1 MSFPRFDPLRL
12 LIILPTIVP
21 ERIPIRD
28 DDNDYDD
35 ADDIHEPRDHSSL
48 TPHHSDPEE
57 HDDDD
62 DDDSLPRASS
72 HSRSIV
78 VSIETSPEAP
88 KPLQIPPSPS
98 SAIALSNDSRIFP
111 TSLSISSPSQPE
123 LPSPNT
129 EHMWDES
136 LRVIVTDATPKKNGE
151 SSQSRWGKMK
161 NAFSRPGSSIGK
173 RPRNDSIQE
182 RGNNSSTLR
191 TNGTRSRNN
200 SIRDRATNTDSS
212 TSRESGASLTGA
224 SKTDKGKWVNLLC
237 GMQWSD
243 PIDLYQITPLHIS
256 PVPLVPCPLCL
267 RRPARPYRSTTV
279 MPNCSLSQPSS
290 QA

>member
-1 MSFPRFDPLRL
+1 MIS
-12 LIILPTIVP
+12 PTIVP
-21 ERIPIRD
+21 ERIPVH

-35 ADDIHEPRDHSSL
+35 ADDIHEARDHSST
-48 TPHHSDPEE
+48 TPHPSDPEG

-62 DDDSLPRASS
+62 DDDSLPRAST
-72 HSRSIV
+72 HLKNIV
-78 VSIETSPEAP
+78 VVETSPEAP

-98 SAIALSNDSRIFP
+98 SGIALSNDSRIFP
-111 TSLSISSPSQPE
+111 ARLSISSPSQPE

-129 EHMWDES
+129 EYMGWEDS

-151 SSQSRWGKMK
+151 GSQSTWGRVK
-161 NAFSRPGSSIGK
+161 NAFSRPGSSTGK

-182 RGNNSSTLR
+182 RGNNANSNTLR

-224 SKTDKGKWVNLLC
+224 SKTDKGK
-237 GMQWSD
+237 
-243 PIDLYQITPLHIS
+243 
-256 PVPLVPCPLCL
+256 
-267 RRPARPYRSTTV
+267 
-279 MPNCSLSQPSS
+279 
-290 QA
+290 